1 MSSLIQILIVVD
13 TTLIYSATLVV
24 DLLGSSSTFF
34 WRLAMKM
41 GELRESFPLFSVY
54 CILLGIVRLLQLGL
68 DGFHSVLDH
77 TLCIMMLDFVNP
89 AQIIITVITL
99 FHRLDKLKS
108 SEPFADT
115 TSCSLLLKD
124 HKESLTSL
132 LTALKCQLQA
142 KNQSV
147 KFSARTLYIFDNTK

>member
-1 MSSLIQILIVVD
+1 M
-13 TTLIYSATLVV
+13 
-24 DLLGSSSTFF
+24 LGSSSTFF

-41 GELRESFPLFSVY
+41 GEQRESFPLFSVY
-54 CILLGIVRLLQLGL
+54 YILVGIVRLLQLGS

-77 TLCIMMLDFVNP
+77 APCIMMLNFFNP

-132 LTALKCQLQA
+132 LTALKWQLQA
-142 KNQSV
+142 KNQSANI
-147 KFSARTLYIFDNTK
+147 ARGTLYIYTYIYIYICIYIT